1 MARTPYCFS
10 TLSFS
15 CLKQASILSWNG
27 LSASVTLS
35 PWILIPSAKNGI
47 CKTQIRPPEFSVHG
61 LGQRCP
67 APRPRTGT
75 GPWPARN
82 RAARQEASG
91 GGDGE
96 APAALAAAPQH
107 RPHRLGSFGVACS
120 EERSP
125 WGCPRRLGT
134 AGRGCAGAGRWGGST
149 HPAAG
154 GAARSSTCRRQRQS
168 GRTCVALR
176 WPRSEVGIVWI
187 LHWPHL
193 GWRSAPGGRGAALP
207 DSRLSVRPERTCPC
221 VSLGSSG
228 RGLIHQQRATSPRK
242 GFRAKHFACVGN

>member
-96 APAALAAAPQH
+96 APAALAAAPQR
-107 RPHRLGSFGVACS
+107 RPRRLGSFGVACS

-134 AGRGCAGAGRWGGST
+134 AGRRGAGAGRGGST
-149 HPAAG
+149 GAGWEGAHVPGGRWRRAVLDLPPVNGKAAARASPSDGHVLKSGSFGFHTGHVWGGAQRPAAAG
-154 GAARSSTCRRQRQS
+154 G
-168 GRTCVALR
+168 
-176 WPRSEVGIVWI
+176 
-187 LHWPHL
+187 
-193 GWRSAPGGRGAALP
+193 
-207 DSRLSVRPERTCPC
+207 
-221 VSLGSSG
+221 
-228 RGLIHQQRATSPRK
+228 
-242 GFRAKHFACVGN
+242 FA

>member
-96 APAALAAAPQH
+96 APAALAAAPQR
-107 RPHRLGSFGVACS
+107 RPRRLGSFGVACS
-120 EERSP
+120 EQRSP

-134 AGRGCAGAGRWGGST
+134 AGRGAQVPDGGGGAHTRRQVAPCGPR
-149 HPAAG
+149 PAAVNVKA
-154 GAARSSTCRRQRQS
+154 AARASPSDGHVLKS
-168 GRTCVALR
+168 G
-176 WPRSEVGIVWI
+176 SF
-187 LHWPHL
+187 
-193 GWRSAPGGRGAALP
+193 
-207 DSRLSVRPERTCPC
+207 
-221 VSLGSSG
+221 
-228 RGLIHQQRATSPRK
+228 
-242 GFRAKHFACVGN
+242 GF